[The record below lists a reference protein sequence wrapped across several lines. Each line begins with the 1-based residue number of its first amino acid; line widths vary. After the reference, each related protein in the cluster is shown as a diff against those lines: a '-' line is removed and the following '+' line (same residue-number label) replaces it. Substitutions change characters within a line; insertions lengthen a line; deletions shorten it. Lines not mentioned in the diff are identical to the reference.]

1 MLIPI
6 KVFPLVL
13 NIWLRLAIFYF
24 LAETMLFPSDPRFL
38 GKAIPER
45 NFVIVVG
52 ASLVFPL
59 LYIWRRK
66 NQAGSPTVGHGLS
79 TYPFWSDFLY
89 LSIFAL
95 DMAGN
100 SFSLYDTIFWFD
112 LIPHFH
118 GTGAAALIFYLAV
131 LARDLFGKIKLSK
144 IESFLLAFGL
154 ATILHAALEAQEFY
168 TDVFAG
174 THNVRGV
181 FDVINDLVAG
191 FLGSIVYVALFEIFA
206 RSKTKDKIKQ
216 FLTPLANLFA

>member
-1 MLIPI
+1 MNFFRI
-6 KVFPLVL
+6 KAIPLVL
-13 NIWLRLAIFYF
+13 NIGLRLTIFYF
-24 LAETMLFPSDPRFL
+24 LFETMLLPSDPRFL

-45 NFVIVVG
+45 NFIIVIG

-59 LYIWRRK
+59 LYILRGK
-66 NQAGSPTVGHGLS
+66 KSG
-79 TYPFWSDFLY
+79 YPFWTDFLY

-100 SFSLYDTIFWFD
+100 SFNLYDTIFWFD

-118 GTGAAALIFYLAV
+118 GTGAATLIFYLIV
-131 LARDLFGKIKLSK
+131 LARELFGKIKLSK
-144 IESFLLAFGL
+144 LEAFFLSFGL
-154 ATILHAALEAQEFY
+154 ATILHSALEAQEFY

-191 FLGSIVYVALFEIFA
+191 FMGSIVYVALFEVFA
-206 RSKTKDKIKQ
+206 KGKTKGKIRKL
-216 FLTPLANLFA
+216 LTPLANLFVHK